1 MFKLA
6 DNDSFVCLPDTDVN
20 IGGVFFFFGNLDILV
35 VESYKDITD
44 FRLHW
49 SF

>member
-1 MFKLA
+1 M
-6 DNDSFVCLPDTDVN
+6 PDTDVN
-20 IGGVFFFFGNLDILV
+20 IGGVFFGNLDILV